1 MYVTIFA
8 MKRKLL
14 TQATF
19 LQGRQLE
26 VNFQQALL
34 KTLYFF
40 FYTFHIKNVKILAKC
55 GKSCHPR

>member
-14 TQATF
+14 TQAIF

-26 VNFQQALL
+26 FNFQQALL

-40 FYTFHIKNVKILAKC
+40 DTFHIKNVKILVKY